1 MKKAESISTS
11 HAPQAIGPY
20 SQGITAGQFVFV
32 SGQLP
37 INPENGEMVD
47 GDIAARAEQVF
58 KNVSAIIQSAG
69 GSMANI
75 VKVTLFLTD
84 MGDFQQVNEVY
95 RQVFQTPY
103 PARSAVQV
111 AALPLG
117 ANIEAEAIAF
127 IP

>member
-1 MKKAESISTS
+1 MT
-11 HAPQAIGPY
+11 
-20 SQGITAGQFVFV
+20 
-32 SGQLP
+32 
-37 INPENGEMVD
+37 D
-47 GDIAARAEQVF
+47 
-58 KNVSAIIQSAG
+58 
-69 GSMANI
+69 I

-95 RQVFQTPY
+95 SHVFQTPY

-117 ANIEAEAIAF
+117 SNIEAEAIAF